1 MQSDIN
7 AELASIGAKVLRAAL
22 EGDDIDQKISEFKRD
37 HNYLLSKRAQR
48 LTENGYPA
56 DYMEIRFK
64 CKECRDT
71 GTTESGQRCGCFGER
86 TEEAK
91 EWQNSQRTK
100 TSF

>member
-1 MQSDIN
+1 MSRVLVSN
-7 AELASIGAKVLRAAL
+7 AENKKEAAGEIRRRTDKMLADKAA
-22 EGDDIDQKISEFKRD
+22 I
-37 HNYLLSKRAQR
+37 